1 MKKLLAFLLCASLLC
16 AFAVIPAQEV
26 QEEEAIS
33 VCAIFDEEDE
43 IPDIVVFS

>member
-16 AFAVIPAQEV
+16 AFVAIPAKDV

-33 VCAIFDEEDE
+33 VCEIFDEEDE
-43 IPDIVVFS
+43 MSDVSTLF

>member
-16 AFAVIPAQEV
+16 AFVAIPTKDV

-33 VCAIFDEEDE
+33 VCGIFGDEDE
-43 IPDIVVFS
+43 IPDTIDLL

>member
-16 AFAVIPAQEV
+16 AFVAIPARDV

-33 VCAIFDEEDE
+33 VCGIFDEEDE
-43 IPDIVVFS
+43 ANDSEALM